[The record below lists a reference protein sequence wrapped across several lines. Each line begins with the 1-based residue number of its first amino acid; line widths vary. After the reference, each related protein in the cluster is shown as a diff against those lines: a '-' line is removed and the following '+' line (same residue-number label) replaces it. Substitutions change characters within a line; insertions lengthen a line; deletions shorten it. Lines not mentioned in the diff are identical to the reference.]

1 MVSDELMV
9 HAESSEREQRDVNDI
24 VEEETDKILQHLA
37 ASVPQ
42 ELLEELDLRGSL
54 KEKLY
59 ASLSQN
65 YQSLSKRIF
74 PGSDDAAA
82 KKGYTPKEIT
92 ELLDAVG
99 GADRFNTGEI
109 EKSLVN
115 MYGHLQGHIQRGMS
129 VLEAQTNSL
138 LRQKTDTGAFIRGE
152 NAYSVVKCVFTD
164 NAAKPKTVTDVK
176 LSINILD
183 SELISPIFHY
193 QVTVGYL
200 IKDLLSR
207 HIIAAIDKEVE
218 NLQLER
224 IDSGA
229 PELSDTQT
237 LFAKIAQ
244 VENYTDDRI
253 DDIKSKRYALVARNI
268 FDRVANLRAEIESE
282 HFDQQSIRENVKR
295 LIDLENIRSR
305 GFNTAV
311 NSITAIL
318 DGQRLGYQFIE
329 NCKNGRELLI
339 REYEETDPA
348 SLPDEHYQIRLRY
361 YDNAQLIEERKAYDL
376 QMKSF
381 EREIQHL
388 WEVLDASFVQGKP
401 ALTRGSGFRGLAAQ
415 YVAKIKK
422 SRKDA
427 PHEER
432 SNGKEQIW
440 DEFAFVKPEQT
451 EVERLNNTFVYEKE
465 TLRKKMARMR
475 ERIKALYD
483 YQYPPERRVV
493 ENRLDFLAQEF
504 CRFEYLINPYQVQS
518 GLLLDVDITSIK
530 RKKTTLEA
538 LSNVL
543 NEFLHD
549 VSKGFTDAAFTSFS
563 RRRSPAS
570 AAFAQTQESP
580 SPVDAQTSAEY
591 LDLLNQSEPPA
602 YTEESGEDAD
612 AALDGDDEHIKEV

>member
-1 MVSDELMV
+1 MVSEELMF
-9 HAESSEREQRDVNDI
+9 HAESSQQRDVNDI

-42 ELLEELDLRGSL
+42 ELLEELDLRGGL

-59 ASLSQN
+59 ASFSQN
-65 YQSLSKRIF
+65 YQRFSKRIF
-74 PGSDDAAA
+74 PDDAAA
-82 KKGYTPKEIT
+82 KKRYTHTEIT
-92 ELLDAVG
+92 ELLDAMG
-99 GADRFNTGEI
+99 GADRFNTGAI

-129 VLEAQTNSL
+129 ALEAQTNSL

-152 NAYSVVKCVFTD
+152 NAYSVVKCAFTD

-183 SELISPIFHY
+183 SELVSPIFHY

-218 NLQLER
+218 NLRLER
-224 IDSGA
+224 LDSGEE
-229 PELSDTQT
+229 ELSDTQT

-253 DDIKSKRYALVARNI
+253 DDIQSKRYALVARNI
-268 FDRVANLRAEIESE
+268 LERVANLGTEIESE
-282 HFDQQSIRENVKR
+282 HFDQQSIRENVKK

-305 GFNTAV
+305 GFNTAI

-339 REYEETDPA
+339 REYEDTDPA

-361 YDNAQLIEERKAYDL
+361 YDNAQLTEERKAYNL

-388 WEVLDASFVQGKP
+388 WEVLDAIFVQGKP
-401 ALTRGSGFRGLAAQ
+401 TLTRGSGFRGLAAQ
-415 YVAKIKK
+415 YAAKMIKK
-422 SRKDA
+422 FRKDV

-432 SNGKEQIW
+432 SDSKEQVW

-451 EVERLNNTFVYEKE
+451 EVEQLHNTFVYEKE

-483 YQYPPERRVV
+483 YHYPPERRVV
-493 ENRLDFLAQEF
+493 ENRLDFLEQEF
-504 CRFEYLINPYQVQS
+504 CRFEYLINPYQLQS

-530 RKKTTLEA
+530 RKKTTLDA

-549 VSKGFTDAAFTSFS
+549 VSKGFTDAAFASFS
-563 RRRSPAS
+563 RRSPAS
-570 AAFAQTQESP
+570 VAFAQNQESL
-580 SPVDAQTSAEY
+580 SPIDTQTSAEY
-591 LDLLNQSEPPA
+591 LDLLNQGDPPA
-602 YTEESGEDAD
+602 CAQESGGV
-612 AALDGDDEHIKEV
+612 ALDGDEQPIKEV